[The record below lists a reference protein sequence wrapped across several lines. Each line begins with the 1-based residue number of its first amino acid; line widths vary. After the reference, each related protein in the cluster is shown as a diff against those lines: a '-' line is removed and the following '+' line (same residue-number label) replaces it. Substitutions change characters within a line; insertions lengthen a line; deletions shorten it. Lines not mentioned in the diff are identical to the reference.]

1 MSVLNEFNLD
11 EWAAKGGYSSKDES
25 EKKSVNPPASV
36 KQNVSFDGDETA
48 EKARLL
54 VDSLFANKVDI
65 TETYSKW
72 RDIGFGIAMVFG
84 EAGRKLFHMVSQFHP
99 KYNPKEC
106 DRQYTY
112 CLNGKGQGVTIASF
126 FHYAKQAGLE
136 IIKSEEV

>member
-1 MSVLNEFNLD
+1 MEKKIVFNVE
-11 EWAAKGGYSSKDES
+11 EWAGKAHSQQS
-25 EKKSVNPPASV
+25 EKRMVQSVSV
-36 KQNVSFDGDETA
+36 PMYDGDETA

-84 EAGRKLFHMVSQFHP
+84 EAGRELFHMVSQFHA

-126 FHYAKQAGLE
+126 FHYAKQAGFE